1 MRQYRV
7 SRIDHKIYELGD
19 PLPDGMIVQTNWREG
34 EPGEWVMADD
44 DCVIQILRRGRMHRT
59 KGKIKIR
66 EYVGTCTGT
75 YIVSA
80 KSKMDTSRRENIY
93 SFGGTRHSDDILLD
107 RTNLSTCE
115 HAFVL
120 YMSQGVPMDE
130 AYLKAFPTENR
141 RYAFSRA
148 KKLVKTKRVTT
159 AMKEELK
166 PVLEE
171 LGINESYVLEKIKAT
186 AETADKEDVRLRAL
200 FKLSDIMDLENKNE
214 TTVTQVT
221 GALFQG
227 FSPDELE
234 KVERPKEVTDG
245 SDGSKGNS
253 KKV

>member
-1 MRQYRV
+1 MRRYKV
-7 SRIDHKIYELGD
+7 SGIEHKVYEPDD
-19 PLPDGMIVQTNWREG
+19 PLPDGVIVHTNWREG
-34 EPGEWVMADD
+34 EPGDWVMAND

-59 KGKIKIR
+59 KGKTKIR

-75 YIVSA
+75 FIVSA

-120 YMSQGVPMDE
+120 YLSQGVPMDE
-130 AYLKAFPTENR
+130 AYLKAFPTDNR

-148 KKLVKTKRVTT
+148 KKLIKTERVNT

-166 PVLEE
+166 PICEE
-171 LGINESYVLEKIKAT
+171 LGIDSKSVLQDIQHASKHSE
-186 AETADKEDVRLRAL
+186 KEDVRLRAL
-200 FKLSDIMDLENKNE
+200 FKLADILDLEDKNE
-214 TTVTQVT
+214 TKVTQVT

-227 FSPDELE
+227 FTPDELGE
-234 KVERPKEVTDG
+234 AERPKEITDG
-245 SDGSKGNS
+245 SSDS
-253 KKV
+253 KKNGK

>member
-1 MRQYRV
+1 MRSYRV
-7 SRIDHKIYELGD
+7 SGVAHRVYEPDD
-19 PLPDGMIVQTNWREG
+19 PLPDGMVVQPDWREG
-34 EPGEWVMADD
+34 EPGEWVRAND

-59 KGKIKIR
+59 KGKKKIR

-75 YIVSA
+75 FIVSA

-107 RTNLSTCE
+107 RTSLSTCE
-115 HAFVL
+115 HAFVIYL
-120 YMSQGVPMDE
+120 SQGVPMDE
-130 AYLKAFPTENR
+130 AYLRAFPTENR

-148 KKLVKTKRVTT
+148 KKLVKTERVHT

-200 FKLSDIMDLENKNE
+200 FKLSDIMDLEDKNE
-214 TTVTQVT
+214 TKVTQIT
-221 GALFQG
+221 GALFKG

-234 KVERPKEVTDG
+234 EAERPKELKDG
-245 SDGSKGNS
+245 SSGSKG
-253 KKV
+253 

>member
-1 MRQYRV
+1 MRQHRV
-7 SRIDHKIYELGD
+7 SRIAHKIYD
-19 PLPDGMIVQTNWREG
+19 PDDALPDGLIVRTNWRDG
-34 EPGEWVMADD
+34 EPGDWVTADD

-148 KKLVKTKRVTT
+148 KKLVKTERVTT

-186 AETADKEDVRLRAL
+186 AET
-200 FKLSDIMDLENKNE
+200 MM
-214 TTVTQVT
+214 TT
-221 GALFQG
+221 
-227 FSPDELE
+227 
-234 KVERPKEVTDG
+234 
-245 SDGSKGNS
+245 
-253 KKV
+253 

>member
-1 MRQYRV
+1 MRQHRV
-7 SRIDHKIYELGD
+7 NRIAHKIYD
-19 PLPDGMIVQTNWREG
+19 PDDALPDGMIVQTNWREG
-34 EPGEWVMADD
+34 EPGDWVTADD

-59 KGKIKIR
+59 KGKKKIR

-75 YIVSA
+75 FIVSA

-120 YMSQGVPMDE
+120 YMSQGIPMDE
-130 AYLKAFPTENR
+130 AYLKAFPTDNR

-148 KKLVKTKRVTT
+148 KKLVKTERINT

-200 FKLSDIMDLENKNE
+200 FKLSDIMDLEDKNE
-214 TTVTQVT
+214 TKVTQVT

-227 FSPDELE
+227 FTPDELE
-234 KVERPKEVTDG
+234 NVERPKEIEDG
-245 SDGSKGNS
+245 SSDSKSSG
-253 KKV
+253 

>member
-1 MRQYRV
+1 MRQYKV
-7 SRIDHKIYELGD
+7 NGITHNVYEPDDPIPGRIEVL
-19 PLPDGMIVQTNWREG
+19 TNWKEG
-34 EPGEWVMADD
+34 QAGDWVMADD

-59 KGKIKIR
+59 KGKKKVR

-75 YIVSA
+75 FIVAPSA
-80 KSKMDTSRRENIY
+80 KMDTSRRENIY

-107 RTNLSTCE
+107 RTSLSTCE

-120 YMSQGVPMDE
+120 YMAQGIPMDE

-148 KKLVKTKRVTT
+148 KKLIKTERINT

-171 LGINESYVLEKIKAT
+171 LGINESYVLEKIKTT
-186 AETADKEDVRLRAL
+186 AETAEKEDVRLRAL
-200 FKLSDIMDLENKNE
+200 FKLSDIMDLEDKNE
-214 TTVTQVT
+214 TKVTQVT

-227 FSPDELE
+227 FSPNELE
-234 KVERPKEVTDG
+234 QAERPKEIP
-245 SDGSKGNS
+245 SESEESKR
-253 KKV
+253 KE

>member
-1 MRQYRV
+1 MRQYKV
-7 SRIDHKIYELGD
+7 SRVAHKVYEPDDL
-19 PLPDGMIVQTNWREG
+19 LPDGLIVQTNWREG
-34 EPGEWVMADD
+34 EPGEWVRAND

-59 KGKIKIR
+59 KGKTKIR

-107 RTNLSTCE
+107 RTNLSSCE

-120 YMSQGVPMDE
+120 YLSQGVQMDE
-130 AYLKAFPTENR
+130 AYLRAFPTENR

-148 KKLVKTKRVTT
+148 KKLVKTERVHT

-171 LGINESYVLEKIKAT
+171 LGIDNKSVLKDIHTTAKT
-186 AETADKEDVRLRAL
+186 AEKEDVRLRAL
-200 FKLSDIMDLENKNE
+200 FKLADILDLEDKNE
-214 TTVTQVT
+214 TKVTQIT

-227 FSPDELE
+227 FTPDELE
-234 KVERPKEVTDG
+234 EVERPKEITDG
-245 SDGSKGNS
+245 SSKS
-253 KKV
+253 KK

>member
-1 MRQYRV
+1 
-7 SRIDHKIYELGD
+7 
-19 PLPDGMIVQTNWREG
+19 
-34 EPGEWVMADD
+34 MADD

-59 KGKIKIR
+59 KGKKKIR

-107 RTNLSTCE
+107 RTNLSSCE

-130 AYLKAFPTENR
+130 AYLKAFPTDNR

-148 KKLVKTKRVTT
+148 KKLVKTERVTT